1 MCVVE
6 TCMELMTQSV
16 DKQDQCTILCKVDS
30 QIIMLK
36 I

>member
-6 TCMELMTQSV
+6 TCMGLMTQSV
-16 DKQDQCTILCKVDS
+16 DQQDQYTILCKVDS
-30 QIIMLK
+30 QFIMLK